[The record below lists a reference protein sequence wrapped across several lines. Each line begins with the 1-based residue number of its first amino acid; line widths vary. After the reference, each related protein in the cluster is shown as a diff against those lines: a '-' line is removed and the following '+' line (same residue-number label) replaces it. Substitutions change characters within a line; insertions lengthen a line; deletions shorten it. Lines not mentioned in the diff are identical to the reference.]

1 MSEKVAPA
9 GASVLPEVDEV
20 LADALVAQGKAG
32 VRALGLL
39 RDAHR
44 VLAGPGFVLPQDV
57 AAACV
62 RSAADTLLRLP
73 GTPVTVGLKP
83 AAQGLLDAVDTY
95 APTAGAREPAGPARP
110 APPAEKASGP
120 GGPTDGAGPARSG
133 AADDDPPGPPAGTE
147 PWEGVAAA
155 ATVLRE
161 ELSRPGRYHQAR
173 ARGVI
178 ERLMRVELG
187 AAQETALDVWGAVY
201 GAASEILHG
210 RSARPGEAAALY
222 EDTLVAARNL
232 LVPLPARAA
241 RVLELAAL
249 EDPGAAEAREL
260 AGWTDPRAE
269 GYFFRSR
276 PATVWLT
283 VLQEHA
289 PHLLMPDPAA
299 GGRWPAAPFL
309 DHVAATDPAA
319 ARTRLDQPAAND
331 APRIR
336 RAHRIGTAG
345 RLALDDLLDLALRH
359 RDVVDAGH
367 LQALLPAAR
376 HGGGPAAGAT
386 LRRAARWARAVP
398 RAERRGQWIGAVEV
412 LLTGAVEDEHA
423 GHLALHAVAERV
435 RARMRAAGVLD
446 DTDTIDDTV
455 GDDAA
460 PGQDAGDWAAA
471 EEELDELI
479 ALQGAA
485 RLPDHDVAAL
495 VRELARTAYPAGP
508 AQPGMGAVRI
518 VLAKLLARD
527 VELTAEGARPVVHA
541 ADLEQ
546 VRIGDTAAFGGP
558 RLARAVLDVAAADA
572 DAGMDLDRRTAPFR
586 RVAALDSRLHT
597 RLMAAHLTH
606 RPPTLAAGDGPQ
618 WWKQALAL
626 VPRALAAGP
635 DPEPARLLEL
645 ALTGCPP
652 EHAPQLEADIRNA
665 LGPPPPA
672 ARVEEVLP
680 AGAARPDGRT
690 EPLASWLRA
699 WDWSPVLTPGLLRGW
714 EPLLEALLR
723 FEPAGPADPRDRT
736 LPEPVRTTVSLPA
749 GELAEL
755 AAARGPV
762 AAAARIA
769 GAPDTGADGYAT
781 VLHRL
786 VAADPATW
794 TRDVSAVLTAL
805 ERPEP
810 AAYYL
815 AAAAAHADRPGAL
828 PAGEL
833 PVAAAA
839 ALELR
844 RALSGAAS
852 VTGFDGVRRW
862 PTAVFAAD
870 EALFGLLTAAW
881 RTGALTEEQD
891 EDAAA
896 HLQAL
901 AAPLTRPA
909 PDTDPAPQTPGSA
922 ADGTVAP
929 GAGPDAAPPG
939 AAGEGRRPALVAS
952 DPQVRALGCL
962 LEYASHRA
970 RTTGEM
976 TQEVLDT
983 VAGALAAY
991 GGQEAVATVI
1001 GVHLPALHRHAP
1013 TFAAAHRTA
1022 LYSLTPGRPSPA
1034 ASWLYWG
1041 SPDGPLLAALDRAEL
1056 LAALRAGVPAAAER
1070 VGAALLD
1077 DPAFPGDLTL
1087 WWAEL
1092 ADGTDGGAAVSHLL
1106 EAIAAR
1112 TPRAGSAP
1120 GPAER
1125 ARAGAAVALWRA
1137 ELAAPALP
1145 AGALAGTGAFA
1156 DAAVEEDVWF
1166 ELVRASAGHSPG
1178 LTDADLVAER
1188 AAAHPGRSEALLLAA
1203 ALVAQEHGPGRSA
1216 AVRRH
1221 ARALLDAA
1229 DALPG
1234 DRSPDGLQELREA
1247 LIDAGDVGAAARG

>member
-1 MSEKVAPA
+1 MSEKAAPA
-9 GASVLPEVDEV
+9 GASVLPEVDDV

-44 VLAGPGFVLPQDV
+44 VLTGDAGFALPQDV

-83 AAQGLLDAVDTY
+83 AAQGLLAAVDAFA
-95 APTAGAREPAGPARP
+95 APAAEVLEPDGAAHA
-110 APPAEKASGP
+110 AAPAEKASGP
-120 GGPTDGAGPARSG
+120 GGLLGGPGLTRPG
-133 AADDDPPGPPAGTE
+133 AADEVPPGPPAGTG

-155 ATVLRE
+155 AGVLRD

-173 ARGVI
+173 ARGVV
-178 ERLMRVELG
+178 ERLTGVEVG

-222 EDTLVAARNL
+222 TDTLVAARNL
-232 LVPLPARAA
+232 LVPLAARAA

-249 EDPGAAEAREL
+249 EHPGAAEAQEL

-276 PATVWLT
+276 PATAWLT
-283 VLQEHA
+283 VLQEHS

-299 GGRWPAAPFL
+299 EGRWPAAPFL

-319 ARTRLDQPAAND
+319 ARTWLDQPAGDD
-331 APRIR
+331 APRVR
-336 RAHRIGTAG
+336 RAQRIGAAG
-345 RLALDDLLDLALRH
+345 RLALDDLLGLALRH

-376 HGGGPAAGAT
+376 RGGGPGAGAT
-386 LRRAARWARAVP
+386 LRLAARWARTVP
-398 RAERRGQWIGAVEV
+398 CAERRGPWIAAVEV
-412 LLTGAVEDEHA
+412 LLAGAVEDEHA

-435 RARMRAAGVLD
+435 RSRMRAAGVLD
-446 DTDTIDDTV
+446 DTTDDTTA
-455 GDDAA
+455 GDDAVS
-460 PGQDAGDWAAA
+460 GQDAGDWTAA
-471 EEELDELI
+471 EAEMDELI
-479 ALQGAA
+479 ALQGTA

-508 AQPGMGAVRI
+508 ARPGMGAVRI

-527 VELTAEGARPVVHA
+527 IELTAEGARPVVHA
-541 ADLEQ
+541 ADLDQ

-572 DAGMDLDRRTAPFR
+572 DAGTDLDRRTAPFR
-586 RVAALDSRLHT
+586 HVAALDARLHT
-597 RLMAAHLTH
+597 RLMAAHLVH
-606 RPPTLAAGDGPQ
+606 RPPDPAAGDGPQ
-618 WWKQALAL
+618 WWQQALAL

-645 ALTGCPP
+645 ALAGCPP
-652 EHAPQLEADIRNA
+652 EHVPQLEADIRTV
-665 LGPPPPA
+665 LGPVPPA

-680 AGAARPDGRT
+680 AGTRPDGRT

-699 WDWSPVLTPGLLRGW
+699 WDWSPVLTPELLRGW
-714 EPLLEALLR
+714 EPLLEALHR
-723 FEPAGPADPRDRT
+723 VEPAGPADPRDRP

-749 GELAEL
+749 GELVEL
-755 AAARGPV
+755 AAAQGPV

-769 GAPDTGADGYAT
+769 GAPDAGADGYAT

-786 VAADPATW
+786 VAADPAAW
-794 TRDVSAVLTAL
+794 TRDVPAVLTAL

-810 AAYYL
+810 AAHYL
-815 AAAAAHADRPGAL
+815 AAAAAHADRPRAF

-833 PVAAAA
+833 PAAAAA

-844 RALSGAAS
+844 RALADAAS

-862 PTAVFAAD
+862 PAGAFAAD
-870 EALFGLLTAAW
+870 QALFGLLTAAW
-881 RTGALTEEQD
+881 RTGALTEDQD

-896 HLQAL
+896 YLQTL
-901 AAPLTRPA
+901 AAPLTRSA
-909 PDTDPAPQTPGSA
+909 PDTGPAPRT
-922 ADGTVAP
+922 ADGAAAAP
-929 GAGPDAAPPG
+929 GAGPDAAPPQ
-939 AAGEGRRPALVAS
+939 AVPGEGREPALVGS

-962 LEYASHRA
+962 LEYAVHRA
-970 RTTGEM
+970 RTTGAM
-976 TQEVLDT
+976 PQEVLDT

-1013 TFAAAHRTA
+1013 AFAAAHRA

-1041 SPDGPLLAALDRAEL
+1041 DPDGLLLAALDRAEL
-1056 LAALRAGVPAAAER
+1056 VAALRAGVPGTVER
-1070 VGAALLD
+1070 VAAALLD

-1092 ADGTDGGAAVSHLL
+1092 AGGTGGGAAVSRLL

-1120 GPAER
+1120 GPAEQ
-1125 ARAGAAVALWRA
+1125 ARVGTAVVLWRA
-1137 ELAAPALP
+1137 ALAAPALP

-1166 ELVRASAGHSPG
+1166 ELVSASAAHSPG

-1188 AAAHPGRSEALLLAA
+1188 AAAHPGRIEALLLAA
-1203 ALVAQEHGPGRSA
+1203 ALVAQEHDFGRSA

-1234 DRSPDGLQELREA
+1234 DRSPSGLPELREA
-1247 LIDAGDVGAAARG
+1247 LINAGDVGAAARG